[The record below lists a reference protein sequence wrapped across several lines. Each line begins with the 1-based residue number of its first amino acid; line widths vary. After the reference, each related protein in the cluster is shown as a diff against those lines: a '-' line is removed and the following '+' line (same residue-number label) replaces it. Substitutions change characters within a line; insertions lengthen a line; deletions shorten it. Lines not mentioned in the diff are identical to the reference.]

1 MDPVTVPVLRLV
13 AISFALAIALPA
25 VPALAGWRDG
35 PYYADDG
42 WGGDYYPPA
51 RAYRAYRDE
60 YQPDYGYVQRPWAGR
75 RQAYAPY
82 YDEPDYY
89 GPDDRGP
96 AVRPRVIRPPRNV
109 SVMPG
114 QPRRLAPV
122 KPKTVVTLPPAKPKV
137 AAVGPEVKPAPVI
150 NPAPVVKPDPVQEA
164 RALPVPRPNLEIMD
178 FDAATPAVPAP
189 ADK

>member
-1 MDPVTVPVLRLV
+1 MTVSAVRLL
-13 AISFALAIALPA
+13 AISLALAIAPPA

-51 RAYRAYRDE
+51 RAYRPGPAYRDE
-60 YQPDYGYVQRPWAGR
+60 YQPDYGYDQRPWAGR

-82 YDEPDYY
+82 YDEPYYY
-89 GPDDRGP
+89 GPDGRGP

-109 SVMPG
+109 AVMPG

-122 KPKTVVTLPPAKPKV
+122 KPKTLVGVPPA
-137 AAVGPEVKPAPVI
+137 VKPAPV
-150 NPAPVVKPDPVQEA
+150 QEA
-164 RALPVPRPNLEIMD
+164 TALPVPRPNLEIMD

-189 ADK
+189 TALAPADK

>member
-1 MDPVTVPVLRLV
+1 MTVPVVRLV

-25 VPALAGWRDG
+25 APALAGWRDG
-35 PYYADDG
+35 PYYTDDG

-51 RAYRAYRDE
+51 RAYRPYPLYRDE
-60 YQPDYGYVQRPWAGR
+60 YQPNYGYYQRPWAGR

-89 GPDDRGP
+89 GPDNRAP
-96 AVRPRVIRPPRNV
+96 AARPRVIRPPRNV
-109 SVMPG
+109 SGMPD

-122 KPKTVVTLPPAKPKV
+122 KPKV
-137 AAVGPEVKPAPVI
+137 AGVGPEVKPAP
-150 NPAPVVKPDPVQEA
+150 AVKADPVQEA

-178 FDAATPAVPAP
+178 FDAATPATPAP
-189 ADK
+189 ATPAPAAPTPAAP